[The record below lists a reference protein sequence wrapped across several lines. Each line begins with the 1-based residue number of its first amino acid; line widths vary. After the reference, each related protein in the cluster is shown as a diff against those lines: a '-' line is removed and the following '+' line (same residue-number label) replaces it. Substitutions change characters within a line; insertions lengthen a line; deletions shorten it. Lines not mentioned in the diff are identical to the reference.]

1 MRLILLIVV
10 ILLAASYLA
19 AQSFDSTRARKLS
32 IMHARSSPEW
42 VRDGI
47 IYEIY
52 PRSFSPEGTFA
63 GIEKKLPELK
73 QLGVTILW
81 LMPIH
86 PVGEVKRK
94 GTLGSP
100 YSVQDYYGINPE
112 YGTMDDFKR
121 LLHRAHVL
129 GFHLII
135 DLVANHT
142 SWDSKLIKEH
152 PDWFTKDS
160 TGKIISPNPD
170 WTDVA
175 DLDYSHHE
183 LWQYMIDMMKYW
195 VRDVGID
202 GFRCD
207 VSELV
212 PLPFWEEARAA
223 LDSIKPVMMLSEGS
237 DPAQHVKAFDV
248 TYSWNIY
255 DILSPMMTGKL
266 TAYALDKEL
275 NREEVTFPQG
285 SLRMRFSSN
294 HDKNAWDNPDVV
306 KFGEEGAK
314 LAAVIVNTIPGIPL
328 IYDGQEIG
336 NPKKLSLFEKT
347 PINWKGGDDFRKFY
361 TRLFEIRR
369 EHPALRDGKMLRI
382 PTYNDRYV
390 YAFER
395 IAGSDTILVVY
406 NFSKFN
412 AMITLDFSGPKL
424 SIGKQI
430 HLAEVFTGDMWDISV
445 SPEKSIP
452 VIVPAMGYRVYVV
465 NE

>member
-1 MRLILLIVV
+1 MRILLLFLLFL
-10 ILLAASYLA
+10 LLALSFVF
-19 AQSFDSTRARKLS
+19 AQSIDSTRARKLS
-32 IMHARSSPEW
+32 MMHARSSPEW

-63 GIEKKLPELK
+63 GIETKLPELK

-86 PVGEVKRK
+86 PIGEVKRK

-100 YSVQDYYGINPE
+100 YSVKDYYAINPE
-112 YGTMDDFKR
+112 YGTLNDFKH
-121 LLHRAHVL
+121 LLHHAHEL

-135 DLVANHT
+135 DLVINHT

-160 TGKIISPNPD
+160 AGNIVSPNPD

-175 DLDYSHHE
+175 KLDYSHPE
-183 LWQYMIDMMKYW
+183 LRRYMIEMMKYW
-195 VRDVGID
+195 VGDVGVD

-207 VSELV
+207 VAELV
-212 PLPFWEEARAA
+212 PLSFWEEARAA

-294 HDKNAWDNPDVV
+294 HDKNAWDNPDVI

-328 IYDGQEIG
+328 IYNGQEVG
-336 NPKKLSLFEKT
+336 NAKKLSLFEKV
-347 PINWKGGDDFRKFY
+347 PIEWKDTANFRKFY
-361 TRLFEIRR
+361 TRLFEVRR
-369 EHPALRDGKMLRI
+369 GHPALREGKMLRI
-382 PTYNDRYV
+382 PTYNDRYA

-395 IAGSDTILVVY
+395 IATNDTVLVVF
-406 NFSKFN
+406 NFSKYN
-412 AMITLDFSGPKL
+412 AMITLDFSSPKL
-424 SIGKQI
+424 TIGKQI
-430 HLAEVFTGDMWDISV
+430 HLAEVFTRDTWDISV

-452 VIVPAMGYRVYVV
+452 VIVPAMGFRVYVV
-465 NE
+465 N

>member
-1 MRLILLIVV
+1 MRILLLLFLLILLAV
-10 ILLAASYLA
+10 SFTF
-19 AQSFDSTRARKLS
+19 AQSFDSTRARKFS
-32 IMHARSSPEW
+32 KMYARQSPEW
-42 VRDGI
+42 VRDGV

-100 YSVQDYYGINPE
+100 YSVQDYYGVNPE
-112 YGTMDDFKR
+112 YGTLNDFKQ
-121 LLHRAHVL
+121 LLHHAHLL

-142 SWDSKLIKEH
+142 AWDSKLIKEH
-152 PDWFTKDS
+152 PEWFTKD
-160 TGKIISPNPD
+160 TAGNIVSPNPD

-175 DLDYSHHE
+175 DLDYSHPE
-183 LWQYMIDMMKYW
+183 LRRYMIDMMKYW

-207 VSELV
+207 VAELV
-212 PLPFWEEARAA
+212 PLSFWEEARTA

-255 DILSPMMTGKL
+255 DILSPMMTEKL

-275 NREEVTFPQG
+275 NREAVTFPQG

-294 HDKNAWDNPDVV
+294 HDKNAWDDPDVV
-306 KFGEEGAK
+306 KFGEDGAK

-328 IYDGQEIG
+328 IYNGQEIG
-336 NPKKLSLFEKT
+336 NPKKLSLFEKV
-347 PINWKGGDDFRKFY
+347 PIEWKDAGDFRKFY
-361 TRLFEIRR
+361 TRLFETRR
-369 EHPALRDGKMLRI
+369 WHPALREGKMLRI
-382 PTYNDRYV
+382 PSNNDRRF

-395 IAGSDTILVVY
+395 IAGNDTMLVVY
-406 NFSKFN
+406 NFSKVN
-412 AMITLDFSGPKL
+412 AMITLDFSGHML

-430 HLAEVFTGDMWDISV
+430 HLAEVFTGDTWDISV
-445 SPEKSIP
+445 SPEKTIP

-465 NE
+465 N